1 MKNVLER
8 LINLLAMLLTARRPV
23 TADEIRRTIPGY
35 SPDSDEAF
43 HRMFERDKELL
54 RSIGIPLETAFTD
67 RLEVEHGYR
76 IDPAKYTLTDPGLTD
91 DERAALHLAAQMVR
105 LGGEPAAPEAVHKL
119 GGARL
124 TGASDPMAADLGD
137 SSDLGDLFLAVSERR
152 AARFDYRGRPRVV
165 HPYGL
170 GHRRGHWYLVGATAD
185 GERMFRVDR
194 MERVDVDDGPG
205 AFRRPSGFS
214 IAVALHDL
222 PWETG
227 AEGSIDA
234 EVRFGPEVAWWAAR
248 QLGGQVKAPEDDG
261 ALVVT
266 IPVANPEAFISW
278 VLSFGDSA
286 EILRPPALRQAI
298 VDRVLESG

>member
-54 RSIGIPLETAFTD
+54 RSIGIPLETAYTD
-67 RLEVEHGYR
+67 AFEVEHGYR
-76 IDPAKYTLTDPGLTD
+76 IDPARYTLTDPGLTD

-124 TGASDPMAADLGD
+124 TGASEPMAADLGD

-152 AARFDYRGRPRVV
+152 TVRFGYRGRPRVV
-165 HPYGL
+165 HPFGL

-194 MERVDVDDGPG
+194 MERVEVDQRSG
-205 AFRRPSGFS
+205 AFSRPTSFNIGS
-214 IAVALHDL
+214 ALRDL

-227 AEGSIDA
+227 SDGTVDA

-248 QLGGQVKAPEDDG
+248 QLGGRVKAPGDDG
-261 ALVVT
+261 ALVAT
-266 IPVANPEAFISW
+266 IPVANNEAFIGW
-278 VLSFGDSA
+278 VLSFGDGA
-286 EILRPPALRQAI
+286 EVLGPPALRQAI
-298 VDRVLESG
+298 VDRVRGTR